1 VRWISKCNATLISI
15 VSSFFISSISYSRST
30 HTETMP
36 SATYSYV
43 AQPTAPWAVSKTS
56 AYTAA
61 SQPYQSSPV
70 CGQLYQPPPSRSES
84 TTTGGSSYSIPSRV
98 QSVSSYSGSE
108 SNSPVDAIS
117 YMGERL
123 NRTMDPTPLDRS
135 LAMQAQ
141 RCDMS
146 SYQMKRHAD
155 TMTRS
160 GELNAKT
167 QELQA
172 LQALAQSRL
181 KSARRIFADGIQAAR
196 DVQRDLEWTQGRVG

>member
-1 VRWISKCNATLISI
+1 
-15 VSSFFISSISYSRST
+15 
-30 HTETMP
+30 MP
-36 SATYSYV
+36 SATYAYA
-43 AQPTAPWAVSKTS
+43 AQPTAPWAVSTKTS

-61 SQPYQSSPV
+61 SQPYQPSPV
-70 CGQLYQPPPSRSES
+70 YGQLYRPPPSPSES
-84 TTTGGSSYSIPSRV
+84 ITTGGSSYSIPSRA

-123 NRTMDPTPLDRS
+123 NRAMDPTPLDRS

-141 RCDMS
+141 R
-146 SYQMKRHAD
+146 
-155 TMTRS
+155 S

-167 QELQA
+167 RELEA

-181 KSARRIFADGIQAAR
+181 KSARRNFADGIQAAR
-196 DVQRDLEWTQGRVG
+196 DVQRDLEWTQGRVGALNQRVAQKWPAQYTTASSRFPPLDDY